1 MGYSNPVTRPFTVDQ
16 TLLNSL
22 DPILQGLLA
31 KFADHGYLSGFFRS
45 ITKTTESVQ
54 ANPTSYAESI
64 LSVLGRP
71 LAVTVFGINLELA
84 DPPKTNLST
93 VGSNVAAAKDLT
105 SYNFG
110 LKIGDKDNVFDGLY
124 GLFTAA
130 ADLSA
135 GVQVNFNDFYTYHN
149 PDSSD
154 TLIVNDPSKPMPTD
168 FTISPFYPDAHSAN
182 FPQARMQSMKVFA
195 GIIDPF
201 TAVNC
206 YTSLLPIQ
214 QMRLPPWTIDFGLRQ
229 IAAFFKMGPF
239 LVASDV
245 PPFDPAKAVS
255 YDYRLDGQT
264 APASTGVIPIPAVG
278 MAAAVCE
285 CDGRRVEV

>member
-1 MGYSNPVTRPFTVDQ
+1 MTTYAGHFVREFGVAYSNPITRPFTVDQ

-31 KFADHGYLSGFFRS
+31 RFADYGYLSGFFRS
-45 ITKTTESVQ
+45 ITETTESIQ

-93 VGSNVAAAKDLT
+93 IGSNFAAAKDLT

-130 ADLSA
+130 PDLSN
-135 GVQVNFNDFYTYHN
+135 GVQVNFNDFYTYHT
-149 PDSSD
+149 PDPSD
-154 TLIVNDPSKPMPTD
+154 PPIMNDPSRPMPTD
-168 FTISPFYPDAHSAN
+168 FTISPFYPDPHSTN
-182 FPQARMQSMKVFA
+182 YPQARMQSMRVFA
-195 GIIDPF
+195 GILDPF
-201 TAVNC
+201 TPLK
-206 YTSLLPIQ
+206 S
-214 QMRLPPWTIDFGLRQ
+214 
-229 IAAFFKMGPF
+229 
-239 LVASDV
+239 
-245 PPFDPAKAVS
+245 
-255 YDYRLDGQT
+255 
-264 APASTGVIPIPAVG
+264 
-278 MAAAVCE
+278 
-285 CDGRRVEV
+285 